1 MTISR
6 EEHPAHAMRRGLAKM
21 QFPAHPF
28 AARPSP
34 DATVGKGATKGMAKK
49 RKKNHPDAVPVLKKL
64 KIDSGDPGEVLSS
77 QVSYQGPLFRVLT
90 DRLREP
96 TGKEVTRDIIRHNG
110 SVVVLAL
117 EKSKNKKDPLVLV
130 ERQFRH
136 AAQQYLY
143 ELPAGTIDP
152 GEDHLAAAKREL
164 LEETGYQAKKW
175 TKVLRYFA
183 SPGFLG
189 EWMQIFLAEGL
200 TAGQAAPEEDE
211 SLELQF
217 VPLSELLR
225 LIGAGK
231 IVDGKTIISISFYAL
246 YLRRRKK

>member
-1 MTISR
+1 
-6 EEHPAHAMRRGLAKM
+6 
-21 QFPAHPF
+21 
-28 AARPSP
+28 
-34 DATVGKGATKGMAKK
+34 MAKK

-110 SVVVLAL
+110 SVVILAL

-189 EWMQIFLAEGL
+189 EWMQIFLAEDL

-231 IVDGKTIISISFYAL
+231 ILDGKTIISISFYAL